1 MILTEYEIH
10 DAYNALAQATRDAYR
25 VGENLIG
32 VTAELEAAKLAGLR
46 DGSIDGKNAELREAA
61 ARELLA
67 AVYDGQ
73 ANAEQENREYQA
85 ALSLAKIQVERVRA
99 LLRLAEVTKG
109 ADYE

>member
-1 MILTEYEIH
+1 MIVTEGEIR
-10 DAYNALAQATRDAYR
+10 DAFTDLANATRDAYR

-61 ARELLA
+61 ARAALA
-67 AVYDGQ
+67 DLYDGQ
-73 ANAEQENREYQA
+73 ANAEQENRECQC
-85 ALSLAKIQVERVRA
+85 ALTLAKLEVERVRS

-109 ADYE
+109 GGNE